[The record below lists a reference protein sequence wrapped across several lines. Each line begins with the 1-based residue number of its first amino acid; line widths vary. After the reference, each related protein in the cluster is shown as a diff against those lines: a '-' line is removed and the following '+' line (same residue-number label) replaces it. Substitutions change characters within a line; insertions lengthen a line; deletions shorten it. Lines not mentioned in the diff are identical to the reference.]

1 MLLYFFSFQ
10 RKRSKIFSTILAFSF
25 SQSFPVYTNS
35 FSFENAYFLS
45 RVLPSS
51 TETQTPESGLNWQH
65 MTLFSAPFS
74 KASVFTY
81 PYSLE
86 TECFQNA
93 PLPKSLPSAFSVVL
107 VKSIGENASKSMRFR
122 TKTHTCGRGIKLLH
136 ANSRIIVRRRK

>member
-1 MLLYFFSFQ
+1 MKW
-10 RKRSKIFSTILAFSF
+10 RDARGRILV
-25 SQSFPVYTNS
+25 SFPNLHNFIMISARGGFQEQKPTTRSPQY
-35 FSFENAYFLS
+35 
-45 RVLPSS
+45 
-51 TETQTPESGLNWQH
+51 